1 MRASLLLST
10 GWEGLAL
17 KANAATTAE
26 QARQSAA
33 AISHGAPRR
42 AGLAGQAMAFAGFH
56 LHWQPHNAL
65 PRAWHG
71 TGGLSDAIVIRL
83 AHAHHFT
90 VSNCD
95 WILRA
100 YEQWQDVPD
109 RCVEQELGRTHR
121 LGLLGWSE
129 ISDNVTPAHSDLDLA
144 VYQRI
149 GLSDVH
155 LTRTPLK
162 RTTNER

>member
-1 MRASLLLST
+1 MGRVGLEGQRCHHRGTGPSVQPRSATEHHVVPALRVRQWRLLASTYT
-10 GWEGLAL
+10 GSRPL
-17 KANAATTAE
+17 
-26 QARQSAA
+26 
-33 AISHGAPRR
+33 HG
-42 AGLAGQAMAFAGFH
+42 
-56 LHWQPHNAL
+56 QPHNAL